1 MAPFDPKLA
10 DRGLAAPR
18 PLCADEISGAQAL
31 VAEAGWNQTER
42 DWRIFLD
49 CGTVRAIRTRDG
61 DVVAT
66 TATLPYRG
74 FGWISMV
81 LVRAAW
87 RRQGL
92 ASMLLRGA
100 IDDLV
105 DAGLV
110 PVLDATPAGRE
121 VYRTL
126 GFRDTWGFARYGR
139 SDAGALVASQPPPDG
154 VDVQVISDAT
164 WPDLCAYDAAAFGA
178 DRGFL
183 LACLRGQVPAAD
195 LVARRH
201 GRTVGFLLGRRGR
214 IATQLGPLIAD
225 DTGVARALLGRAID
239 AVSGPIFIDVADSKG
254 EVRRFVES
262 NGFASARPLTRMV
275 HQRPAPF
282 DDGIRTF
289 VVVGP
294 EFG

>member
-1 MAPFDPKLA
+1 MAPSDPKLA

-18 PLCADEISGAQAL
+18 PLRADEIGAAQAL

-42 DWRIFLD
+42 DWQIFLD
-49 CGTVRAIRTRDG
+49 HGAVRAIRTRDG

-66 TATLPYRG
+66 AATLPYRG

-81 LVRAAW
+81 LVTTAW

-105 DAGLV
+105 AAGLI
-110 PVLDATPAGRE
+110 PVLDATPAGRD

-139 SDAGALVASQPPPDG
+139 SDAGAPVASQPSPDG
-154 VDVQVISDAT
+154 VDVQAITDAT
-164 WPDLCAYDAAAFGA
+164 WPELCAYDAAAFGA

-183 LACLRGQVPAAD
+183 LGCLRGQVPAAD

-201 GRTVGFLLGRRGR
+201 GRTAGFLLGRRGR

-225 DTGVARALLGRAID
+225 DAGIACALLAGALR

-262 NGFASARPLTRMV
+262 NCFASTRPLTRMV
-275 HQRPAPF
+275 HQRPAAF

-289 VVVGP
+289 G
-294 EFG
+294 